1 MRFQLLGDEAF
12 ENLEKEYV
20 DLIREAEKQAENKI
34 EINLEAERKRNEEIK
49 NINCEN
55 PLDEMR

>member
-1 MRFQLLGDEAF
+1 MLGDEAF